1 MKVYEV
7 GVFCQY
13 EGGGVS
19 AVIHNNSG
27 ALAKAKAWLSEY
39 LKNDIAFAFDDEELK
54 QFNDFEINNI
64 HRDRKELLE
73 NIEQINQVAT
83 IEALN
88 GIKINGYR
96 VINVRLSDV
105 L

>member
-7 GVFCQY
+7 GLLCQY
-13 EGGGVS
+13 EGGGIS
-19 AVIHNNSG
+19 AVIHNNGG

-54 QFNDFEINNI
+54 QFHDFEINNI
-64 HRDRKELLE
+64 HKDRKELLE
-73 NIEQINQVAT
+73 NIEKINQVET

-96 VINVRLSDV
+96 VVIVRLVDI